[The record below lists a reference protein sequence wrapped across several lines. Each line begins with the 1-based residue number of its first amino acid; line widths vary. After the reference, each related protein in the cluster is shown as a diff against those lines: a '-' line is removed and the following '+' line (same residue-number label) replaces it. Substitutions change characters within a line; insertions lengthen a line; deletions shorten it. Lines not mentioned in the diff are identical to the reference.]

1 MPELLDLPLDIIGL
15 LSSYLSPDDRD
26 SLCATCTA
34 FFAIRQGKRLWECPD
49 LLPILNEIIVAPRD
63 RFVYWYTLTQKQV
76 CRGSERFLCLNECLI
91 RSAKHVNPKLFGY
104 FLCSELGY
112 LSRAVYFIG
121 KRGSLPLCEI
131 LLEYITSEESSD
143 LLVYLLEGIVSSPR
157 PNLQL
162 LDRYVSITQTSSQIQ
177 SDLHS
182 VTLKAYE
189 TDHVD
194 VLRQIISTYGI
205 DYDVAPFSACYN
217 AMAKGG
223 HIQKLEQTLTA
234 YPNDVNL
241 NDAIMGA
248 VESGRIDLF
257 ESLIS
262 RLSNVTENLLVNHM
276 NLASEY
282 GQFEMV
288 EHIHQRVSYDRLS
301 LNYLID
307 GLVENSFPHRN
318 SVASSS
324 QSFHR
329 GVALLSKLLL
339 SDSPINGSY
348 LRNYYSC
355 LNIAIRRKSLSV
367 IRLLLDYAI
376 ELSDVNRIH
385 LTREAF
391 QTGDIEIIDFILS
404 KWEFVIPWNTNL
416 IKEFSDNSVNSG
428 RLLAVEY
435 IIYQFLKRD
444 LVPPITQMMKSAI
457 IYEHLHICRYLT
469 PYLPILTREETTELM
484 DEALRQNNVPIAEHC
499 FTFVSLDQLDM
510 AHLLKKSVI
519 YSCNET
525 LDLLLEKYPAESD
538 VMISPDP
545 KSEQLT
551 YNLFLQLK
559 DKVHTSTGGWRTP
572 LDIKRRRDR
581 HRRIFEFI
589 DRPIR
594 KTSSLH
600 LCSGITKYNRLCHRR
615 VSNRK
620 YCSIHASQEKSV

>member
-1 MPELLDLPLDIIGL
+1 MPELLDLPLDIIGV

-49 LLPILNEIIVAPRD
+49 LLPILNEIIVTPRD
-63 RFVYWYTLTQKQV
+63 RFVYWYTVTQKQV
-76 CRGSERFLCLNECLI
+76 CRGSERSLRLNECLI
-91 RSAKHVNPKLFGY
+91 RSAKHVNPKLFEY
-104 FLCSELGY
+104 FLYLELDD

-143 LLVYLLEGIVSSPR
+143 LLVYLLEGIVASPR

-205 DYDVAPFSACYN
+205 DYDITPFLGCYN

-223 HIQKLEQTLTA
+223 HIQTLEQMLTA
-234 YPNDVNL
+234 SPNDENL
-241 NDAIMGA
+241 NEAIMGA

-257 ESLIS
+257 ESLVS
-262 RLSNVTENLLVNHM
+262 RLSNVTENLLVDYM
-276 NLASEY
+276 NSAATY

-288 EHIHQRVSYDRLS
+288 EHIHQRVSDSPSINASYLS
-301 LNYLID
+301 NYL
-307 GLVENSFPHRN
+307 
-318 SVASSS
+318 
-324 QSFHR
+324 
-329 GVALLSKLLL
+329 
-339 SDSPINGSY
+339 
-348 LRNYYSC
+348 C
-355 LNIAIRRKSLSV
+355 LNSAIRRKQLSV
-367 IRLLLDYAI
+367 IRLLLDYDI
-376 ELSDVNRIH
+376 EISANKRIH
-385 LTREAF
+385 LVEEVF
-391 QTGDIEIIDFILS
+391 CSGDIEITDFILS
-404 KWEFVIPWNTNL
+404 KWESVIPWDTDL
-416 IKEFSDNSVNSG
+416 IKIFSDDSVYSG
-428 RLLAVEY
+428 CLLAVEY
-435 IIYQFLKRD
+435 IIYQLLKRD
-444 LVPPITQMMKSAI
+444 LVPPITWMMRSAI
-457 IYEHLHICRYLT
+457 ICKHLDICLYLT
-469 PYLPILTREETTELM
+469 PYLPMLTPEEATNLM
-484 DEALRQNNVPIAEHC
+484 DLALYKNNVPIAEHC
-499 FTFVSLDQLDM
+499 LTFISLDQLDL
-510 AHLLKKSVI
+510 AHLLEKSIV

-525 LDLLLEKYPAESD
+525 LDLLLKKYSAESD
-538 VMISPDP
+538 AMIISPDRI
-545 KSEQLT
+545 SEQLS

-559 DKVHTSTGGWRTP
+559 DKVRSSTGGWRTP
-572 LDIKRRRDR
+572 LDLKSRRDR